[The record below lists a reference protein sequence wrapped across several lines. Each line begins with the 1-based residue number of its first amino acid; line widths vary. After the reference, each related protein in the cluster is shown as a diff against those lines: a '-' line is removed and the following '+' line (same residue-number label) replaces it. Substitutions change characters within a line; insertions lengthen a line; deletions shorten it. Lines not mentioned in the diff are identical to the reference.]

1 MTTQLE
7 IYEEIA
13 ELLAT
18 MNPAKVVRLK
28 APPARQ
34 ERLEYLLDK
43 NRENALSEIE
53 HTELERY
60 LLFNRIVGLAKIRA
74 KRLLSNEAKNPR

>member
-18 MNPAKVVRLK
+18 MDPTKVVRLK
-28 APPARQ
+28 APQARQ

-43 NRENALSEIE
+43 NRENTLSEIE
-53 HTELERY
+53 HAELERY

-74 KRLLSNEAKNPR
+74 KRMLANEAKNLR